1 MREFNHISSVFE
13 QIYFH
18 KIFSSINIYIFK
30 NLNPSTKPTYQTA
43 LIFPSVYLS
52 YYSLRFDSI
61 LFRSQ
66 PQWCTMMA
74 TRESN
79 SLSLIS
85 LPTFFQPWF
94 RKSSVQFS
102 VVWLW
107 LWFFRKSGKD
117 FSTAIL
123 ERKKLP
129 NRLLR
134 RQLLRRFAPWY
145 HTEVP
150 AFPWRHDSHQGI
162 RFKGFLIFN
171 F

>member
-1 MREFNHISSVFE
+1 MAFKKKIYYS
-13 QIYFH
+13 YFH
-18 KIFSSINIYIFK
+18 AFYHRIHIFK
-30 NLNPSTKPTYQTA
+30 KKLRLVYWNYQTT
-43 LIFPSVYLS
+43 LIFPFVSLS
-52 YYSLRFDSI
+52 YHSLRFDSI

-66 PQWCTMMA
+66 PQWCTTRA

-79 SLSLIS
+79 SFSFIS
-85 LPTFFQPWF
+85 FPTFFQPWF

-129 NRLLR
+129 NWLVVDEAVYDDNSFVALHPDTIQKLQLFRGDTILIKVSDLR
-134 RQLLRRFAPWY
+134 DFC
-145 HTEVP
+145 
-150 AFPWRHDSHQGI
+150 F
-162 RFKGFLIFN
+162 
-171 F
+171 